1 MARIFSYK
9 KVTDEY
15 RTFVLRQPDSLE
27 DSDRITELCTI
38 DGTTFVAIPDGVKL
52 PEQPKEIAASV
63 KEVTLSDDLI
73 SRIKAASPHVR
84 LINKRVVEM
93 IRKRY
98 SVNDEL
104 KMLRLA
110 PSDESSAYNDYVE
123 RCRLWGWKEKVKLGI
138 TPPKDIAD
146 RLKAE

>member
-27 DSDRITELCTI
+27 DADRITELCTI
-38 DGTTFVAIPDGVKL
+38 DGTTFVSVPDGVKL
-52 PEQPKEIAASV
+52 PEQPKEITASV

-84 LINKRVVEM
+84 LINHRVVEM

-98 SVNDEL
+98 SVDDEL
-104 KMLRLA
+104 KLLRLA
-110 PSDESSAYNDYVE
+110 PSDESAAYNDYVE
-123 RCRLWGWKEKVKLGI
+123 ECRAWGRKEKEKLGLDG
-138 TPPKDIAD
+138 TPGEC
-146 RLKAE
+146 R